1 MLLSMTGYGRS
12 SRRLGD
18 KNISVEIKSLNG
30 KTSDLRLRVPANFK
44 EKEITIRKIILQG
57 CSRGKI
63 DANVEIASESGEN
76 DFALNKTLFDKY
88 LNELKELDLPSD
100 SNTDYVQ
107 AILRIPNVIKA
118 DDKELD
124 EEEWKVILEVTEEA
138 LANLTNFRKEE
149 GDMTKIDFHKRV
161 SSIQNNLEEIAP
173 YESRRVDKLKERL
186 KSKLEEY
193 ISNEKVD
200 PNRYEQEVIYYL
212 EKLDINEEKVRL
224 SQHCKYFLEVL
235 DMDNA
240 EKGKKLGFIS
250 QEMGREI
257 NTLGAKAQ
265 DADIQQRVV
274 GMKDELEKIKEQVLN
289 II

>member
-12 SRRLGD
+12 SKRFGD

-44 EKEITIRKIILQG
+44 EKEITIRKIILTG

-63 DANVEIASESGEN
+63 DANVEISSESGDN
-76 DFALNKTLFDKY
+76 DFALNKTLFAKY
-88 LNELKELDLPSD
+88 LNELKGLDLPSD
-100 SNTDYVQ
+100 GNTDYVQ

-124 EEEWKVILEVTEEA
+124 EAEWKVILEVTQEA
-138 LANLTNFRKEE
+138 LANLKNFRKEE

-161 SSIQNNLEEIAP
+161 TSIQSNLEEIAP

-235 DMDNA
+235 AMDDS

>member
-12 SRRLGD
+12 SKRFGD

-44 EKEITIRKIILQG
+44 EKEIAIRKVILKG

-63 DANVEIASESGEN
+63 DANIEITSESGE
-76 DFALNKTLFDKY
+76 DGFGLNKSLFTKY
-88 LNELKELDLPSD
+88 LTELSSMDIPAGH
-100 SNTDYVQ
+100 NTDYVQ

-118 DDKELD
+118 EDKELE
-124 EEEWKVILEVTEEA
+124 EEEWNTILEVTNEA
-138 LANLTNFRKEE
+138 LANLKNFRKEE
-149 GDMTKIDFHKRV
+149 GDMTKLDFQKRV
-161 SSIQNNLEEIAP
+161 SSIQFNLEDIAP
-173 YESRRVDKLKERL
+173 FEKRRVDKLKERL
-186 KSKLEEY
+186 KNKLEEY

-224 SQHCKYFLEVL
+224 SQHCKYFLEEL
-235 DMDNA
+235 EKDSS

>member
-12 SRRLGD
+12 SRRYGD

-44 EKEITIRKIILQG
+44 EKEIAIRKIILKG

-63 DANVEIASESGEN
+63 DANIEITSESGE
-76 DFALNKTLFDKY
+76 DGYGLNKTLFTRY
-88 LNELKELDLPSD
+88 LNELEGLEIPKGNNS
-100 SNTDYVQ
+100 DYVQ
-107 AILRIPNVIKA
+107 AILRIPNVIKSE
-118 DDKELD
+118 DKELD
-124 EEEWKVILEVTEEA
+124 EGEWDVIKEVTNEA
-138 LANLTNFRKEE
+138 LANLKNFRKEE
-149 GDMTKIDFHKRV
+149 GDMTKVDFHTRV
-161 SSIQNNLEEIAP
+161 TSIQNNLEQIAP
-173 YESRRVDKLKERL
+173 FESRRVDKLKERL

-200 PNRYEQEVIYYL
+200 QNRYEQEVIYYL

-224 SQHCKYFLEVL
+224 SQHCKYFLEIL
-235 DMDNA
+235 ENEGS

>member
-12 SRRLGD
+12 SRRYGD

-44 EKEITIRKIILQG
+44 EKEIAIRKIILKG

-63 DANVEIASESGEN
+63 DANIEITSESGE
-76 DFALNKTLFDKY
+76 DDYGLNKTLFSKY
-88 LNELKELDLPSD
+88 LTELEGLDIPEGNNS
-100 SNTDYVQ
+100 DYVQ
-107 AILRIPNVIKA
+107 AILRIPNVIKTEN
-118 DDKELD
+118 KELD
-124 EEEWKVILEVTEEA
+124 EGEWDIIQEVTNEA
-138 LANLTNFRKEE
+138 LANLKNFRKEE
-149 GDMTKIDFHKRV
+149 GDMTKVDFHTRV
-161 SSIQNNLEEIAP
+161 TSIQNNLEQIAP
-173 YESRRVDKLKERL
+173 FESRRVDKLKERL

-200 PNRYEQEVIYYL
+200 QNRYEQEVIYYL

-224 SQHCKYFLEVL
+224 SQHCKYFLEIL
-235 DMDNA
+235 ENEGS